1 MNENIRDLSVT
12 FLTEELGVIVAC
24 DSSGAIGL
32 KEQDQVEVPPEITS
46 AFCLRVPLMEILA
59 VGGVPKIVVDTIS
72 NEMNPTGNLML
83 TGINTEL
90 KKAGFDDVLING
102 STEEN
107 MTTTMTS
114 IGVTVIGSI
123 EKKSFVYGKI
133 IKGSSLYQVGYPYV
147 GEAVLKKQDQIF
159 SYQDLLNL
167 RKQEGVLEMIPVGS
181 KGILYEA
188 NQLAKSSKLIFKENN
203 QAENLTQSAGPATV
217 LLVAVD
223 KEVEPVLLND
233 KIPIKKIGTFIHEN

>member
-1 MNENIRDLSVT
+1 
-12 FLTEELGVIVAC
+12 
-24 DSSGAIGL
+24 
-32 KEQDQVEVPPEITS
+32 
-46 AFCLRVPLMEILA
+46 
-59 VGGVPKIVVDTIS
+59 
-72 NEMNPTGNLML
+72 
-83 TGINTEL
+83 
-90 KKAGFDDVLING
+90 
-102 STEEN
+102 

-147 GEAVLKKQDQIF
+147 GEAVLKNQDKIF

-167 RKQEGVLEMIPVGS
+167 RQQEGVLEMIPVGS

-223 KEVEPVLLND
+223 KEVVPVLLND
-233 KIPIKKIGTFIHEN
+233 KIPIKKIGTFIREN